1 MSDDGG
7 VAGVVAEEVND
18 QLDVADLLG
27 DGQLEEQLD
36 AQAIGAA
43 VGREFGASIGREL
56 GETIG
61 REIQLTVS
69 EGIEREQAPR
79 EIAADVKTATVDALL
94 SGLAGLDG
102 RDSLVSLLRSIGDE
116 GGLGDRL
123 ADAVPAEP
131 LEDEETDDAAEEEAE
146 VEETDDAAEEGEE
159 AVEEEEAEVEEK
171 EEAEE
176 GDDEEGGNGTAEPQ
190 VEDLEEL
197 RQETLEDFL
206 ELMSYRDLQS
216 VAKDVGVKANLS
228 REEMTDRIVEQV
240 SAGEAT

>member
-61 REIQLTVS
+61 REVQQTVS
-69 EGIEREQAPR
+69 EGIEREQGPR
-79 EIAADVKTATVDALL
+79 EIAADVKTATADALL

-102 RDSLVSLLRSIGDE
+102 RDSLVSLLRSVGDE

-131 LEDEETDDAAEEEAE
+131 LEDEAADGEAE
-146 VEETDDAAEEGEE
+146 VEEAAEDEGTEEASDEEAETDDESAEEGGESTDT
-159 AVEEEEAEVEEK
+159 
-171 EEAEE
+171 
-176 GDDEEGGNGTAEPQ
+176 DDGGTGPGEPQ
-190 VEDLEEL
+190 VEELEEL

-216 VAKDVGVKANLS
+216 VAKDVGVKANLG
-228 REEMTDRIVEQV
+228 REEMTDRIIEQV

>member
-61 REIQLTVS
+61 REIHLTVS

-131 LEDEETDDAAEEEAE
+131 LEDEAADEEAE
-146 VEETDDAAEEGEE
+146 DEE
-159 AVEEEEAEVEEK
+159 AVEDEATDEASEEK
-171 EEAEE
+171 AET
-176 GDDEEGGNGTAEPQ
+176 DDETTEDGVEPTDDDGGDGPGEPQ
-190 VEDLEEL
+190 VEELEEL

-216 VAKDVGVKANLS
+216 LAKDVGVKANLS
-228 REEMTDRIVEQV
+228 KDELVDQIAEELGMEVE
-240 SAGEAT
+240 A